1 MASRTIKTR
10 SWNEAFRD
18 NQYLILQ
25 AVLADPLRSV
35 AHEYAIK
42 RALLSRETTSAG
54 AAPGTP
60 SFYADPLMDTLL
72 DLFHSVAET
81 FSGLELFPTFSDL
94 RVYGRGAIVNPHTQ
108 RPAGEVTLSVNVG
121 CDATKIWPFYL
132 GTRHGLQAVSLTPG
146 DGVLYFGCESPHWRG
161 EFEGEY
167 QVQAFF
173 HYVNRR
179 GPNAEWKF
187 DKRPMRSVEA

>member
-1 MASRTIKTR
+1 MEASH
-10 SWNEAFRD
+10 WPEAFRA
-18 NQYLILQ
+18 NEYLILES
-25 AVLADPLRSV
+25 VLTEPLLSV

-72 DLFHSVAET
+72 DLLRSIAET
-81 FSGLELFPTFSDL
+81 FTGLALFPTFSDL

-108 RPAGEVTLSVNVG
+108 RPAGEIALSVSLG
-121 CDATKIWPFYL
+121 FDAPRDWPFFI
-132 GTRHGLQAVSLTPG
+132 GTRHGVQAVHQAPG
-146 DGVLYFGCESPHWRG
+146 DGILYRACGCPHWRG
-161 EFEGEY
+161 ELDGAHH
-167 QVQAFF
+167 VQAFF
-173 HYVNRR
+173 HYVDRG

-187 DKRPMRSVEA
+187 DKRPLREA